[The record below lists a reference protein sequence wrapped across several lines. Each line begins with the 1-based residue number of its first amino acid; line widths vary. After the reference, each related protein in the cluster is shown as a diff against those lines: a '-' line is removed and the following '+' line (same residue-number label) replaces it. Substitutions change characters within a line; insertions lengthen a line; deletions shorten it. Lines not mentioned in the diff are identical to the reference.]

1 MGQMAG
7 CEVLLCDRK
16 WQWAPG
22 QAQGR
27 TAVLTTWD
35 QEQPQQQAVPASWG
49 SRAEENGGSRPRGR
63 GKLRPAY

>member
-16 WQWAPG
+16 WQWALG

-49 SRAEENGGSRPRGR
+49 SS
-63 GKLRPAY
+63 